1 MTEQEIDKR
10 LSALWKVGHD
20 ISGWETLYRDPAT
33 GDLWE
38 VTYPHSEMH
47 GGGLRRLQAISL
59 ADARAKY
66 RDIG

>member
-10 LSALWKVGHD
+10 LSALQKVGHD
-20 ISGWETLYRDPAT
+20 SSGWETLYRDPAT

-38 VTYPHSEMH
+38 VTYPYSEMH
-47 GGGLRRLQAISL
+47 GGGPRRLQAISL